1 MKSRAENP
9 TTTADNLSQR
19 PPGIIRWNMF
29 TTVDE
34 KGRAT
39 SANGRLGRRRRHAGD
54 ADDGDAEWDPSGG
67 GGTNQDPRK
76 MSKTSLHVDKQEHK
90 SQRYARTKGLHVV
103 PPSKIL
109 HFSLEI

>member
-1 MKSRAENP
+1 
-9 TTTADNLSQR
+9 
-19 PPGIIRWNMF
+19 MF

-67 GGTNQDPRK
+67 GGQT
-76 MSKTSLHVDKQEHK
+76 KTRE
-90 SQRYARTKGLHVV
+90 R
-103 PPSKIL
+103 
-109 HFSLEI
+109 